1 MPSVTTFKNILDDKT
16 AENTFTFSN
25 RLAILVVNP
34 NLNLPRM
41 MAQPKTGEDVTKPVG
56 IALCI
61 AGETDNL
68 SISSDKNGMIN
79 GARYLY
85 NEDGA
90 CGTWHYQGDL
100 PVIVPDHKFVDGICS
115 ACGDYQTKGL
125 SYTYNATY
133 GGYMVSYGSCTANE
147 VYVPKEYDDGGTYG
161 KKPVVGLA
169 GSAFWGKKVTK
180 IVLPKSV
187 KYATTFSLGGLG
199 SYVETIIMPGITE
212 FYGTG
217 DIKLFWNNSNLK
229 TIVVSPDI
237 VWGKNVF
244 VNNNAFDEIN
254 ICVDSTEKWVK
265 MPEDSNGVVTG
276 NIFLYNETSNAQ
288 CGSWTYVDGIPTP
301 STATHNYT
309 EANPYVCTVCGNIK
323 EHTHVDNLENPTGK
337 CTYCNEVLSKELTYT
352 AIYNGEEIVGY
363 EVSKNTCTDKTIYV
377 LSEYNGKPV
386 TTVAQ
391 GGFSG
396 TTATKVV
403 LPRSVVNVKYIA
415 FSSSAVQTVI
425 MTGVV
430 NLTDVNGNSSGA
442 SNAFLNCHA
451 LKNIVV
457 NSNINL
463 NRQTFQ
469 STKSLNTSGITIF
482 IDGSTDSIQINSSKN
497 SMLNTAVKYLKSEWQ
512 YSSDGI
518 PTPLNVA

>member
-1 MPSVTTFKNILDDKT
+1 M
-16 AENTFTFSN
+16 
-25 RLAILVVNP
+25 
-34 NLNLPRM
+34 
-41 MAQPKTGEDVTKPVG
+41 
-56 IALCI
+56 
-61 AGETDNL
+61 
-68 SISSDKNGMIN
+68 
-79 GARYLY
+79 
-85 NEDGA
+85 
-90 CGTWHYQGDL
+90 
-100 PVIVPDHKFVDGICS
+100 
-115 ACGDYQTKGL
+115 
-125 SYTYNATY
+125 
-133 GGYMVSYGSCTANE
+133 
-147 VYVPKEYDDGGTYG
+147 
-161 KKPVVGLA
+161 
-169 GSAFWGKKVTK
+169 
-180 IVLPKSV
+180 
-187 KYATTFSLGGLG
+187 GGLG

-265 MPEDSNGVVTG
+265 MPEDSNGVVVG
-276 NIFLYNETSNAQ
+276 NIFLYNPTSNAQ
-288 CGSWTYVDGIPTP
+288 CGSWAYDDGIPTP
-301 STATHNYT
+301 STVSHTYNDTCTCTICGHVRGEAHVYT
-309 EANPYVCTVCGNIK
+309 DNNDYVCNVCGSIK

-337 CTYCNEVLSKELTYT
+337 CTYCDKVLSEGLTYT

-391 GGFSG
+391 GGFSS